1 MTGRREF
8 MAGLAAAAVAPA
20 VARAAD
26 GAADARRCLRIVHM
40 GDPQL
45 GFGEPRGEEGYRND
59 LRRFEAALEQVNG
72 LKPDAVFIAG
82 DMTHEAAALERDW
95 PRLLRRFA
103 APVIAAP
110 GNHDM
115 GNTLLRENIERFR
128 RVFGRDHAAFDFAG
142 GWRIACGNSQFW
154 FPTAEEEERR
164 RYEEWVSE
172 ELSRGVALGGRL
184 VLASHFPP
192 FEHSLGE
199 ADGYWGHP
207 KKGREE
213 RFERYVAAG
222 VRFYLAGHTHS
233 MLARAHKGVVLLN
246 AETTCRNFDSR
257 PFGFRMLTIR
267 PDFTYTWDFHA
278 V

>member
-1 MTGRREF
+1 MQMTGRREF
-8 MAGLAAAAVAPA
+8 IAGVAAAACAGS
-20 VARAAD
+20 ARAN
-26 GAADARRCLRIVHM
+26 GPRRDLRIVHM

-45 GFGEPRGEEGYRND
+45 GFGDPRSEEGYRND
-59 LRRFEAALEQVNG
+59 LRRFEAALELVNG

-82 DMTHEAAALERDW
+82 DMTHEATALERDW

-103 APVIAAP
+103 VPVIAAP

-115 GNTLLRENIERFR
+115 GNALLRENLERFR
-128 RVFGRDHAAFDFAG
+128 RVFGRDYASFDFGG
-142 GWRIACGNSQFW
+142 GWRVACGNSQFW
-154 FPTAEEEERR
+154 FPTAEEAERR
-164 RYEEWVSE
+164 RYEDWVSE
-172 ELSRGVALGGRL
+172 ELARGAALGGRL

-257 PFGFRMLTIR
+257 PFGFRLLTIR